1 MESSEQGAVGDVVED
16 GDSEGTGVE
25 GDTPESQD
33 TCSQDL
39 FSSPEE
45 ASQSQQLEVDVE
57 EEAEDRARGT
67 LTTAAVSPASRRLQN
82 LRRNPRKS
90 KEELIKS
97 VMSHYN
103 RESRNTEEWREKT
116 YEWRSSVQDW
126 RKSVHE
132 WRQTES
138 RRKELSAKKTT
149 KQMISLLSRQTESF
163 ESLVAMQ
170 TNMYRSNKQPSQ
182 RPLPCSPVF
191 PQNSFLQQPVPYY
204 PQLPPTPIRSPTSP
218 DNYNSYSV
226 HSTPTVLQHSNAEV
240 QQTGNIDQ
248 NRTY

>member
-1 MESSEQGAVGDVVED
+1 MESSEQGEVGDGVED
-16 GDSEGTGVE
+16 GDSEATGME

-45 ASQSQQLEVDVE
+45 ASQSQQLEADGE
-57 EEAEDRARGT
+57 EEAEDRARGI
-67 LTTAAVSPASRRLQN
+67 LTTAAVSPPSRRLQN
-82 LRRNPRKS
+82 LRRNPGKS

-97 VMSHYN
+97 VLSHYN
-103 RESRNTEEWREKT
+103 RESRKTEER
-116 YEWRSSVQDW
+116 RSSVQEW
-126 RKSVHE
+126 RKTVHE

-170 TNMYRSNKQPSQ
+170 TNMYRANPQPSQ
-182 RPLPCSPVF
+182 SPLPCHPVYS
-191 PQNSFLQQPVPYY
+191 QNNFLQQPVPYY
-204 PQLPPTPIRSPTSP
+204 PQLPPTPIRSRTSP
-218 DNYNSYSV
+218 DNYNSYPV
-226 HSTPTVLQHSNAEV
+226 HSTPIILQHSNAEV
-240 QQTGNIDQ
+240 QQTVNIDQ
-248 NRTY
+248 NRT